1 MRNEDL
7 PRVNEIL
14 SALSRVVSI
23 HNDSQIN
30 MSESHEA
37 LISLVDFAA
46 NSLREIINEENA

>member
-1 MRNEDL
+1 MRDEDL

-37 LISLVDFAA
+37 LISLVDLSADL
-46 NSLREIINEENA
+46 LREIINKENT